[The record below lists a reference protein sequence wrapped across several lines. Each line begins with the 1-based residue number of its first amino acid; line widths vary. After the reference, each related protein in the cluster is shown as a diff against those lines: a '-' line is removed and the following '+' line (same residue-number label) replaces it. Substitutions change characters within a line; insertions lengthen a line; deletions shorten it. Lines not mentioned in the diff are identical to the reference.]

1 VSAINSF
8 NVDTLLLVLI
18 DNVVNQVWVLI
29 HSGVAHLFVFI
40 IVADQKSVIAES
52 AQSFEGLTWLPF

>member
-1 VSAINSF
+1 MIRSKLR
-8 NVDTLLLVLI
+8 DYLL
-18 DNVVNQVWVLI
+18 VNQVWVLI

-40 IVADQKSVIAES
+40 IVADQKSVIAKS